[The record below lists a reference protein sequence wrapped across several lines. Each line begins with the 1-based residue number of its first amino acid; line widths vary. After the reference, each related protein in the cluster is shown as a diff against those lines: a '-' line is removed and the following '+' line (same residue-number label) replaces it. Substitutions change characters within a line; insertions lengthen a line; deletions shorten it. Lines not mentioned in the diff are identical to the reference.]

1 MQQTD
6 FLVIG
11 SGIAGLTYALKVAH
25 QFPDK
30 KVLVMTKAAAD
41 ETNTKYAQG
50 GIAVV
55 NDLENDSFQKHIED
69 TLIAGDG
76 LCNEKVVNIVVKEG
90 PERVQEII
98 DWGARFDKEKDGD
111 YKRGKEGGHSE
122 FRILH
127 HKDVTGKEME
137 RALIDAVNRQKNIE
151 FIKHC
156 FVVDIITQHHLGYL
170 VTKATPDVECYGVY
184 VLNLE
189 TNKIEKIIS
198 KITLL
203 ATGGN
208 GQVYRT
214 TTNPSIATGDGVAM
228 VYRAKGRIE
237 NMEFI
242 QFHPTAL
249 YEPGVKGQAFLIT
262 EAVRG
267 DGGILRNKNGEAF
280 MERYDE
286 RKDLAPRDIVARA
299 IDSEMKRTG
308 TEHVWLDCRHFSK
321 EKFTEHFPNIY
332 EKCMSIGID
341 ITKNMIPV
349 SPAAHYSC
357 GGIKTD
363 EWGKSSIKN
372 LYACGECASTGLHGA
387 NRLASNS
394 LLEAMV
400 FAHRCYVD
408 SASPNPS
415 AGGAL
420 EPDRLSSLT
429 DNNTTTAAQ
438 TKNQKEERK
447 SDTNSSSYITDNKT
461 TNHLSEPRPP
471 QRGAG
476 GLERFGADAIPDWNA
491 EGTTEPK
498 EMILI
503 TQSLKEVQQVMSDYV
518 GIVRN
523 DIRLQRA
530 LRRLDLLWEE
540 TEQLYQSSTLSP
552 QLLEL
557 RNMITVSYL
566 IVKSASF
573 RKESRGLHYNT
584 DYPGKSLLV
593 QNIVL

>member
-1 MQQTD
+1 MKDQTMRTD

-11 SGIAGLTYALKVAH
+11 SGIAGLTYALKLA
-25 QFPDK
+25 QRYPDK
-30 KVLVMTKAAAD
+30 KVIVMTKAAAD

-50 GIAVV
+50 GVAVV
-55 NDLENDSFQKHIED
+55 NDLENDSFEKHIED

-76 LCNEKVVNIVVKEG
+76 LCNKNVVEIVVKEG
-90 PERVQEII
+90 PDRVRELIE
-98 DWGARFDKEKDGD
+98 WGAQFDKEKDGD
-111 YKRGKEGGHSE
+111 YKLGKEGGHSE
-122 FRILH
+122 FRIIH
-127 HKDVTGKEME
+127 HKDITGWEME
-137 RALIDAVNRQKNIE
+137 RALLEAVSRQKNIE
-151 FIKHC
+151 IIKHC
-156 FVVDIITQHHLGYL
+156 FVVDIITQHHQGYL
-170 VTKATPDVECYGVY
+170 VTKSSPGIECYGVY
-184 VLNLE
+184 ALNLV
-189 TNKIEKIIS
+189 TNRIEKILA

-249 YEPGVKGQAFLIT
+249 YEAGLRGQAFLIT

-280 MERYDE
+280 MEQYDE

-299 IDSEMKRTG
+299 IDSEMKKTG

-332 EKCMSIGID
+332 QKCLSIGID
-341 ITKNMIPV
+341 ITQHMIPV
-349 SPAAHYSC
+349 APAAHYSC

-363 EWGKSSIKN
+363 EWGRTSIHN
-372 LYACGECASTGLHGA
+372 LYACGECSSTGLHGA

-400 FAHRCYVD
+400 FAHRCFIDVTERI
-408 SASPNPS
+408 N
-415 AGGAL
+415 G
-420 EPDRLSSLT
+420 LSF
-429 DNNTTTAAQ
+429 N
-438 TKNQKEERK
+438 E
-447 SDTNSSSYITDNKT
+447 
-461 TNHLSEPRPP
+461 H
-471 QRGAG
+471 
-476 GLERFGADAIPDWNA
+476 IPDWNA
-491 EGTTEPK
+491 QGTSEPK

-503 TQSLKEVQQVMSDYV
+503 TQSLKELQQVMSDYV

-523 DIRLQRA
+523 SIRLQRA
-530 LRRLDLLWEE
+530 STRLDLLWQE
-540 TEQLYQSSTLSP
+540 TEQLYQSSSLSP

-557 RNMITVSYL
+557 RNLISIGYL
-566 IVKSASF
+566 IVKGAAF

-584 DYPGKSLLV
+584 DYPAKSELV

>member
-1 MQQTD
+1 
-6 FLVIG
+6 
-11 SGIAGLTYALKVAH
+11 
-25 QFPDK
+25 
-30 KVLVMTKAAAD
+30 
-41 ETNTKYAQG
+41 
-50 GIAVV
+50 VV
-55 NDLENDSFQKHIED
+55 NDMENDSFEKHIED
-69 TLIAGDG
+69 TLVAGDG
-76 LCNEKVVNIVVKEG
+76 LCNEKVVEIVVKEG
-90 PERVQEII
+90 PDRVQEII
-98 DWGARFDKEKDGD
+98 DWGARFDKEIDGD

-170 VTKATPDVECYGVY
+170 VNKATPDVECYGVY

-189 TNKIEKIIS
+189 TNQIEKILATV
-198 KITLL
+198 TLL

-228 VYRAKGRIE
+228 VYRAKGRVE

-267 DGGILRNKNGEAF
+267 DGGILRNKNGDAF
-280 MERYDE
+280 MEKYDE

-308 TEHVWLDCRHFSK
+308 TEHVWLDCRHFEK
-321 EKFTEHFPNIY
+321 EKFIEHFPNIY
-332 EKCMSIGID
+332 EKCLSIGID
-341 ITKNMIPV
+341 ITRHMIPV

-363 EWGKSSIKN
+363 EWGRSSIRN

-400 FAHRCYVD
+400 FAHRCFMD
-408 SASPNPS
+408 SILQFTDVAKGAASGETTGYIKS
-415 AGGAL
+415 GG
-420 EPDRLSSLT
+420 
-429 DNNTTTAAQ
+429 
-438 TKNQKEERK
+438 
-447 SDTNSSSYITDNKT
+447 
-461 TNHLSEPRPP
+461 
-471 QRGAG
+471 
-476 GLERFGADAIPDWNA
+476 IPDWNA
-491 EGTTEPK
+491 QGTTAPK

-503 TQSLKEVQQVMSDYV
+503 TQSLKELQQVMSDYV

-523 DIRLQRA
+523 NVRLQRA
-530 LRRLDLLWEE
+530 MRRLDLLWEE
-540 TEQLYQSSTLSP
+540 TEALYEGSTLSP

-557 RNMITVSYL
+557 RNMITVGYL
-566 IVKSASF
+566 IVKGAGF

-584 DYPGKSLLV
+584 DYPENSLLV

>member
-11 SGIAGLTYALKVAH
+11 SGIAGLSYALKVAE

-30 KVLVMTKAAAD
+30 KVLVITKAAAD

-55 NDLENDSFQKHIED
+55 NDLENDSYEKHIDD

-76 LCNEKVVNIVVKEG
+76 LCNEKVVEIVVKEG
-90 PERVQEII
+90 PERVNDII
-98 DWGARFDKEKDGD
+98 EWGARFDKEKDGG
-111 YKRGKEGGHSE
+111 YKRGREGGHSQ

-127 HKDVTGKEME
+127 HKDITGWEME
-137 RALIDAVNRQKNIE
+137 RALLDAVSKQGNIE
-151 FIKHC
+151 VVKHC
-156 FVVDIITQHHLGYL
+156 FVIDIITQHHLGFL
-170 VTKATPDVECYGVY
+170 VTKATPDIECYGVY

-189 TNKIEKIIS
+189 TNQIEKILS
-198 KITLL
+198 KITLM

-214 TTNPSIATGDGVAM
+214 TTNPTIATGDGVSM

-249 YEPGVKGQAFLIT
+249 YEPGVRGHAFLIT

-267 DGGILRNKNGEAF
+267 DGGLLRNSKGEAF
-280 MERYDE
+280 MSKYDE

-308 TEHVWLDCRHFSK
+308 TEHVYLDCRHFNK
-321 EKFTEHFPNIY
+321 EKFVEHFPNIY
-332 EKCMSIGID
+332 QKCLSIGID
-341 ITKNMIPV
+341 ISQAMIPV
-349 SPAAHYSC
+349 APAAHYSC

-363 EWGKSSIKN
+363 EWGRSSINN

-394 LLEAMV
+394 LLEGLV
-400 FAHRCYVD
+400 FAHRC
-408 SASPNPS
+408 SIEASERVNKIPF
-415 AGGAL
+415 
-420 EPDRLSSLT
+420 
-429 DNNTTTAAQ
+429 Q
-438 TKNQKEERK
+438 KN
-447 SDTNSSSYITDNKT
+447 
-461 TNHLSEPRPP
+461 
-471 QRGAG
+471 
-476 GLERFGADAIPDWNA
+476 IPDWNA
-491 EGTTEPK
+491 EGTSQPG

-503 TQSLKEVQQVMSDYV
+503 TQSLKELQLVMSDYV

-530 LRRLDLLWEE
+530 SRRLDLLWEE
-540 TEQLYQSSTLSP
+540 TEQLYQTSTLSP

-557 RNMITVSYL
+557 RNMITVGYL
-566 IVKSASF
+566 IVKGATF
-573 RKESRGLHYNT
+573 RKESRGLHFNT
-584 DYPGKSLLV
+584 DYPAKSEMV

>member
-1 MQQTD
+1 MRQTD

-25 QFPDK
+25 YFPDK
-30 KVLVMTKAAAD
+30 KVLVMTKATAD

-55 NDLENDSFQKHIED
+55 NDMEHDSFEKHIED

-76 LCNEKVVNIVVKEG
+76 LCNEKVVEIVVKEG

-98 DWGARFDKEKDGD
+98 DWGARFDKESDGD

-127 HKDVTGKEME
+127 HKDVTGREME
-137 RALIDAVNRQKNIE
+137 RALIDAVNKQNNIE

-170 VTKATPDVECYGVY
+170 VTKATPDIECLGVY

-189 TNKIEKIIS
+189 NNKIEKIIAG
-198 KITLL
+198 ITLL

-249 YEPGVKGQAFLIT
+249 YEPGMRGQAFLIT

-267 DGGILRNKNGEAF
+267 DGGILRNKDGEAF
-280 MERYDE
+280 MEKYDA

-321 EKFTEHFPNIY
+321 EKFVEHFPNIY
-332 EKCMSIGID
+332 EKCLSIGID
-341 ITKNMIPV
+341 ITKQMIPV

-363 EWGKSSIKN
+363 EWGRSSIKN
-372 LYACGECASTGLHGA
+372 LYAAGECASTGLHGA

-400 FAHRCYVD
+400 FAHRCFSDVV
-408 SASPNPS
+408 
-415 AGGAL
+415 
-420 EPDRLSSLT
+420 
-429 DNNTTTAAQ
+429 
-438 TKNQKEERK
+438 KEFE
-447 SDTNSSSYITDNKT
+447 NKT
-461 TNHLSEPRPP
+461 SSAFANA
-471 QRGAG
+471 Q
-476 GLERFGADAIPDWNA
+476 IPDWDA
-491 EGTTEPK
+491 KGTTEPK

-523 DIRLQRA
+523 DVRLQRA
-530 LRRLDLLWEE
+530 MRRLDLLWEE
-540 TEQLYQSSTLSP
+540 TEKLYESSSISP

-557 RNMITVSYL
+557 RNLTTVGYL
-566 IVKSASF
+566 IVKGAGF

-584 DYPGKSLLV
+584 DYPEKSALV